1 MLWNEPVMQGL
12 TRGLDVAALRQKVTA
27 NNIAN
32 LNTPGFKR
40 SYVLFGEELEKARG
54 KLPLART
61 DARHYPGR
69 PGETDPRVQKEQH
82 TSRRSDGNNVDLD
95 QEMLDMVTNQ
105 LRYNA
110 LIQTISGRLAAWR
123 YVINEGR
130 G

>member
-1 MLWNEPVMQGL
+1 MLWNEPVLQGL
-12 TRGLDVAALRQKVTA
+12 TRSLDVAALRQKVTA

-40 SYVLFGEELEKARG
+40 SYVQFNEELDKARG

-61 DARHYPGR
+61 NPRHIPGR
-69 PGETDPRVQKEQH
+69 SEEGDPRVARELH
-82 TSRRSDGNNVDLD
+82 TTRRTDGNNVDLD
-95 QEMLDMVTNQ
+95 QEMLDLVTNQ

-110 LIQTISGRLAAWR
+110 LVQNTSGRLANWR

-130 G
+130 A